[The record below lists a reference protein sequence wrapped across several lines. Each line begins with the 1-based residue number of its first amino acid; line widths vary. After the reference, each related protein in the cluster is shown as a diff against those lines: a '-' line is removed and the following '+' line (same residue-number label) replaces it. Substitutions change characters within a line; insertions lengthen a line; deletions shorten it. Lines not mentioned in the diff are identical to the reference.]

1 VTPCARVAARVA
13 ARVGA
18 RVLTCLR
25 VAFAGASTLFA
36 PHVCVGLVVA
46 TAALV
51 APGSIHAEE
60 VPFAR
65 QVELLIKVIPYDKNF
80 TTRAPD
86 VVRVALVGR
95 SGADGAARAA
105 AQISAALSG
114 ASIEGHA
121 VEVSNEAFTSAAALA
136 QTCKDRKLAV
146 VYLLPGLS
154 GDIGAIA
161 DALTGADVLSVA
173 AEPELVPKRA
183 VLGFDLV
190 SGKPKILVHLP
201 QARAQNVDF
210 KSEVL
215 KLMRVY
221 E

>member
-1 VTPCARVAARVA
+1 M
-13 ARVGA
+13 GA
-18 RVLTCLR
+18 LLL
-25 VAFAGASTLFA
+25 SPSSLQ
-36 PHVCVGLVVA
+36 
-46 TAALV
+46 
-51 APGSIHAEE
+51 AEE

-80 TTRAPD
+80 AARAPD
-86 VVRVALVGR
+86 IVRIALVSR
-95 SGADGAARAA
+95 SGSDAAARAA
-105 AQISAALSG
+105 AQISSALSG
-114 ASIEGHA
+114 VSIEGRA
-121 VEVSNEAFTSAAALA
+121 VEVSNETYSSPSALA
-136 QTCKDRKLAV
+136 QSCKDRKLAV
-146 VYLLPGLS
+146 VYLLPGLD
-154 GDIGAIA
+154 GEMGAIA
-161 DALTGADVLSVA
+161 DALSGVNVLSVA

-190 SGKPKILVHLP
+190 SGKPKILVHLT